1 MLPLATETVTYEEA
15 KQTTLAYYIA
25 KRDSLPLP
33 MRDMPRKIVAN
44 QSLSINAIIAN
55 IESNTEIGQWLV
67 GEYVSSLELIVSE

>member
-1 MLPLATETVTYEEA
+1 MATETVTYGEA
-15 KQTTLAYYIA
+15 RQATLEYYRQ

-44 QSLSINAIIAN
+44 QSLSINAIIAH

-67 GEYVSSLELIVSE
+67 GEYVSAMGMVVSG

>member
-1 MLPLATETVTYEEA
+1 MGVETITYGEA
-15 KQTTLAYYIA
+15 RQTTLEYYRE

-44 QSLSINAIIAN
+44 QSLSINAIIAH

-67 GEYVSSLELIVSE
+67 GEYASSMGMVVSG